1 MLNTPGHK
9 GNANQNDPK
18 ISPLS
23 IQNGYHEN
31 TNTIKCWQRWGK
43 NKLLYTVGGNVN

>member
-31 TNTIKCWQRWGK
+31 TNTNVGK
-43 NKLLYTVGGNVN
+43 DGGKTNSYTLLVGM